1 MRNFNEMKNNFGNV
15 TTAKGKFTVGVVH
28 NRNGKR
34 VTISAA
40 LAEFLGIK
48 DQASFIIDTEAGEL
62 LISRS
67 FPYDAALTVTA
78 SGKDGE
84 KKIAYSATVSESV
97 VKAFGLDFSSKTSMS
112 FGNITTE
119 VDEGTGIPY
128 AVVKMTGAV
137 VTGGADDD
145 EVQNDSVA

>member
-1 MRNFNEMKNNFGNV
+1 MRDFNTMKNQFGNV

-40 LAEFLGIK
+40 LGEFLGIK
-48 DQASFIIDTEAGEL
+48 DQISFIIDTEVGEL

-112 FGNITTE
+112 FGSITTE
-119 VDEGTGIPY
+119 VDEATGTPY
-128 AVVKMTGAV
+128 AVVKITGEGV
-137 VTGGADDD
+137 VGGGADD
-145 EVQNDSVA
+145 EVQNNGAA